1 MRVLHIDSGRQM
13 RGGQW
18 QALWLAAGLR
28 PAGVSTVMLARP
40 GSPLWRQALLQGLDV
55 QPLGWKDLAHLA
67 KRADLVH
74 AHDATA
80 HTLAALV
87 SRAPLVVSRR
97 VAFPPRTGL
106 LSNWKYSRPAKYIAV
121 SQFVR
126 DVLIRHG
133 IRPDKIEV
141 VYDGVPP
148 AEPSTYDGAIL
159 APATED
165 PAKGSTLLRRA
176 AALAGLDIAFS
187 SDLAR
192 DLRHAALLVYL
203 SHSEGLGSA
212 ALAAM
217 AAAVPVIASRVGGLP
232 EIVQHECTG
241 LLVDND
247 PSAVAAAMLRLWEDP
262 PLRARMG
269 QAGRRLV
276 QERFSVDQMV
286 HATLKVYREVLAR

>member
-1 MRVLHIDSGRQM
+1 M

-28 PAGVSTVMLARP
+28 AAGVSTLLVARP
-40 GSPLWRQALLQGLDV
+40 RSPLWRQAQLQGLDL
-55 QPLGWKDLAHLA
+55 QPLRWDNLAHLA
-67 KRADLVH
+67 KGADLVH
-74 AHDATA
+74 AHDAMA
-80 HTLAALV
+80 HSLIALL
-87 SRAPLVVSRR
+87 SRVPRVVSRR

-106 LSNWKYSRPAKYIAV
+106 VSQWKYSCPAKYIAV
-121 SQFVR
+121 SRFVR
-126 DVLIRHG
+126 DVLIQYG
-133 IRPDKIEV
+133 IPPERIEV
-141 VYDGVPP
+141 IYDGVPI
-148 AEPSTYDGAIL
+148 ADPSTCDGPIV
-159 APATED
+159 APATDD

-176 AALAGLDIAFS
+176 AALAGLDVAFS
-187 SDLAR
+187 SDLTR
-192 DLRHAALLVYL
+192 DLRHAALFVYL

-232 EIVQHECTG
+232 EIVQHEVTG

-247 PSAVAAAMLRLWEDP
+247 PSAVAAAMRRLWEDP

-286 HATLKVYREVLAR
+286 HATLKVYREVLAC